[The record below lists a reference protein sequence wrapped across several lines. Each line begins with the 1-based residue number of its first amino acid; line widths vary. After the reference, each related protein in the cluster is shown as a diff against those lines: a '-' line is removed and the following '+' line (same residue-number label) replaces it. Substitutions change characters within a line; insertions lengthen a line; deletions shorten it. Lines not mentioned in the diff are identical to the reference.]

1 MWFFISGIIF
11 AVVSLG
17 LIPVPSFN
25 FVTIICLCLGWV
37 VFFNSSRLNLFV
49 CGLFVGCTILF
60 WNIYQYKDASNIR
73 DFLGRDTFV
82 EGIIASPVIINK
94 NLHSFVFRTSKIAD
108 QNRIINLKLSFFS
121 NKNIIFYPGQK
132 WRFKVR
138 LQQVVG
144 VSSPGAYDAEFNA
157 IVANINARGYVKHGN
172 AMLLADFWYL
182 YPFMFL
188 QHKLW
193 HNYLQNAEN
202 CDHTGV
208 IGALIFGL
216 QSYLPAES
224 FTLFANMGI
233 SHLLAISGLHV
244 GMVAGA
250 VSQMFSYVFRV
261 SANLCL
267 LFPAQYF
274 GYLFGGIAAFS
285 YTAIAGFGVPA
296 LRSLIMLVIFFFL
309 EFIE

>member
-1 MWFFISGIIF
+1 MWFFILGIIF
-11 AVVSLG
+11 SVISLG
-17 LIPVPSFN
+17 LIPIPSFN
-25 FVTIICLCLGWV
+25 LVVIICVFLGLV
-37 VFFNSSRLNLFV
+37 AFFNSHKLNVFI
-49 CGLFVGCTILF
+49 CGLFVGCAILF
-60 WNIYQYKDASNIR
+60 WNLLQYKDASDIR
-73 DFLGRDTFV
+73 DFLGRDSFV
-82 EGIIASPVIINK
+82 EGIISSPVTVNK
-94 NLHSFVFRTSKIAD
+94 NLHSFAFRTSKIAD
-108 QNRIINLKLSFFS
+108 QNRVINLKLSFFN
-121 NKNIIFYPGQK
+121 NKNIILYPGQK
-132 WRFKVR
+132 WLFKLR

-157 IVANINARGYVKHGN
+157 VVANINARGYVKHGY

-193 HNYLQNAEN
+193 QNYLQNAESCN
-202 CDHTGV
+202 HTGV

-216 QSYLPAES
+216 QSYLPPES

-250 VSQMFSYVFRV
+250 VSQIFSYIFRV
-261 SANLCL
+261 RSSLCL

-274 GYLFGGIAAFS
+274 GYLFGSIAAFS

-296 LRSLIMLVIFFFL
+296 FRSLIMLVVFFFL

>member
-17 LIPVPSFN
+17 LIPISDFN
-25 FVTIICLCLGWV
+25 LATMLWILLGGV
-37 VFFNSSRLNLFV
+37 VFLNSARLNLFI
-49 CGLFVGCTILF
+49 CGLFIGCIILF
-60 WNIYQYKDASNIR
+60 WNLSCYKDLSNIR

-82 EGIIASPVIINK
+82 EGIISSPVIVNK
-94 NLHSFVFRTSKIAD
+94 NLHSFIFNTSKID
-108 QNRIINLKLSFFS
+108 DKNRLINLKLSFYS
-121 NKNIIFYPGQK
+121 NNGITLYPGQK

-138 LQQVVG
+138 LQQIVG

-157 IVANINARGYVKHGN
+157 IIANINARGYVKYNN
-172 AMLLADFWYL
+172 AILLGDFWYL

-193 HNYLQNAEN
+193 QNYLQNAHD
-202 CDHTGV
+202 CKHTGV

-216 QSYLPAES
+216 QSYLPTES

-250 VSQMFSYVFRV
+250 VSQIFSYVFRSSV
-261 SANLCL
+261 NLCL
-267 LFPAQYF
+267 LLPAQYF
-274 GYLFGGIAAFS
+274 GYIFGSIAAFS

-296 LRSLIMLVIFFFL
+296 LRSLIMLVVFFFL
-309 EFIE
+309 EFLG

>member
-11 AVVSLG
+11 SVVSLG
-17 LIPVPSFN
+17 LIPISGFN
-25 FVTIICLCLGWV
+25 LATMLWILLGGV
-37 VFFNSSRLNLFV
+37 VFLNSSRLNLFI
-49 CGLFVGCTILF
+49 CGLFIGCIILF
-60 WNIYQYKDASNIR
+60 WNLSCYKYLSNIR

-82 EGIIASPVIINK
+82 EGIISSPVIVNK
-94 NLHSFVFRTSKIAD
+94 NLHSFIFNTSKIDD
-108 QNRIINLKLSFFS
+108 QNRLINLKLSFYS
-121 NKNIIFYPGQK
+121 NNGITLYPGQK

-138 LQQVVG
+138 LQQIVG

-157 IVANINARGYVKHGN
+157 IVANINARGYVKYNN
-172 AMLLADFWYL
+172 AMLLGDFWYL

-193 HNYLQNAEN
+193 QNYLQNAQD
-202 CDHTGV
+202 CKHTGV

-216 QSYLPAES
+216 QSYLPIES

-250 VSQMFSYVFRV
+250 VSQIFSYVFRSSV
-261 SANLCL
+261 NLCL
-267 LFPAQYF
+267 ILPAQYF
-274 GYLFGGIAAFS
+274 GYIFGSIAAFS

-296 LRSLIMLVIFFFL
+296 LRSLIMLVVFFFL
-309 EFIE
+309 EFLG